1 MTNLER
7 VCLMYDFV
15 LALVTSDK
23 KVTVRT
29 KFYSVD
35 FWRENDMYHMHTEK
49 VNASSE
55 YLHSLYDLVTD
66 TIERTSLCEDIEI
79 LLDGKVFVVIKD

>member
-29 KFYSVD
+29 KFFSVD
-35 FWRENDMYHMHTEK
+35 FWRESDMYHMHTEK
-49 VNASSE
+49 VTASSE
-55 YLHSLYDLVTD
+55 YLHQLYELVRP
-66 TIERTSLCEDIEI
+66 TIADRSLCEDIEI
-79 LLDGKVFVVIKD
+79 LENDKIFAVIKD

>member
-29 KFYSVD
+29 KFFSVD
-35 FWRENDMYHMHTEK
+35 FWRENDMYCMRTEK
-49 VNASSE
+49 VTASSE
-55 YLHSLYDLVTD
+55 YLHSLYELVRT
-66 TIERTSLCEDIEI
+66 TIADRSLCEDIEI
-79 LLDGKVFVVIKD
+79 LENSKVFAVIKD